1 MSLLQEKFFD
11 LLRFS
16 LGITDSLEAPIEA
29 SEWDALLEL
38 ANDQSLVGI
47 LYSGIE
53 RLPQELRPQQRQQRF
68 TWMATKQQIEQYSQ
82 QVTRQTVNVINRL
95 RSSGFDACVLK
106 GQGVARLYP
115 QPLLRTA
122 GDIDV
127 WVLKDQQEAV
137 DETIDFVRSKMGSS
151 ADEAVYHHIGAGEVQ
166 GIDVELHYRPTFLC
180 SPSHNRQLQRFFRQ
194 QASTQLSHQIT
205 LDGKSAVPVPTA
217 SFNRIFLLA
226 HISRH
231 LLQDGI
237 GLRQLVDYY
246 YVLQQGFTPS
256 EQAADQRVLHQCGL
270 STLAGAV
277 MYVMQQLFRLS
288 SDQLIVPADEPRG
301 RFLLHEIMLGGNFGQ
316 HDKRV
321 STFARE
327 NRLGRNLQRL
337 RRDLRLL
344 RYFPSECIWEPLF
357 RIWHLG
363 WRYRHRP
370 RS

>member
-53 RLPQELRPQQRQQRF
+53 RLPKELRPQQRQQLF

-82 QVTRQTVNVINRL
+82 LVTRQTVNVINQL
-95 RSSGFDACVLK
+95 RSNGFDACVLK
-106 GQGVARLYP
+106 GQGVASLYP

-127 WVLKDQQEAV
+127 WIMKDQREAV
-137 DETIDFVRSKMGSS
+137 NETIDFVRSKMGSS

-166 GIDVELHYRPTFLC
+166 GIAVELHYRPTFLC

-194 QASTQLSHQIT
+194 QAPIQLSHQIT
-205 LDGKSAVPVPTA
+205 LNGKSAVPAPTV

-246 YVLQQGFTPS
+246 YVLRQGFTPS
-256 EQAADQRVLHQCGL
+256 EQATDQQLLRQCGL
-270 STLAGAV
+270 YTLAGAV
-277 MYVMQQLFRLS
+277 MYVMQQLFSLS
-288 SDQLIVPADEPRG
+288 ADLLIVPADEHRG
-301 RFLLHEIMLGGNFGQ
+301 RFLLNEIMLGGNFG
-316 HDKRV
+316 HYDKRV
-321 STFARE
+321 SAFARE
-327 NRLGRNLQRL
+327 NRLGRNFQRL

-344 RYFPSECIWEPLF
+344 RYFPSESIWEPLF